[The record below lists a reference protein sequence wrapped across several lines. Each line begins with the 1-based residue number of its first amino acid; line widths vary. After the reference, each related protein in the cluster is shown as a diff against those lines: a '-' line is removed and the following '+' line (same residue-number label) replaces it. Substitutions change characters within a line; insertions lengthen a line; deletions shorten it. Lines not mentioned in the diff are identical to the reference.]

1 MAVKSDGGDD
11 GGDYYDREG
20 PARVSNTTTSASLRT
35 LLPASLADLRVA
47 AYSPDI
53 LSNGI
58 ISGGEERDGGG
69 EGDGGDDGGDYYDR
83 EGPARVSNTTTSA
96 SLRTLLPA
104 SLADLRVAA
113 YSPDILSNGIIS
125 EGEERDGGGE
135 GDGGDDGGDYYD
147 IY

>member
-1 MAVKSDGGDD
+1 VSDAVQCDVAVKSDGGDD

-35 LLPASLADLRVA
+35 LLQASLADLRVT

-53 LSNGI
+53 LW
-58 ISGGEERDGGG
+58 
-69 EGDGGDDGGDYYDR
+69 
-83 EGPARVSNTTTSA
+83 
-96 SLRTLLPA
+96 
-104 SLADLRVAA
+104 
-113 YSPDILSNGIIS
+113 NGIIS